1 MDVLASMVIFA
12 CAVRLRLL
20 TLTLATPPVPAM
32 IVMFVWL
39 PSETL
44 PSASGVASLIVITT
58 LLLLGTVHVATA
70 RRTAGS
76 AMKVV
81 HHAALASTARAVV
94 GTVGGSGVV
103 KTRSCGK
110 GTIVPPT
117 SADPPSLNAVG
128 VPAWQSPTPV
138 RGVSRLPLTRTWPV
152 IDRLPLVPT
161 PPPELAITGA
171 GGLPARARES

>member
-20 TLTLATPPVPAM
+20 TLTLATPPLPAM

-70 RRTAGS
+70 RRTAGAAVKRAARS
-76 AMKVV
+76 ALKVV
-81 HHAALASTARAVV
+81 PAPALASTARAVV
-94 GTVGGSGVV
+94 GAVRGSGVV

-110 GTIVPPT
+110 GTIVP
-117 SADPPSLNAVG
+117 
-128 VPAWQSPTPV
+128 
-138 RGVSRLPLTRTWPV
+138 LT
-152 IDRLPLVPT
+152 
-161 PPPELAITGA
+161 
-171 GGLPARARES
+171 